1 MREIPGEIHYD
12 SDVEYVAHLFDTL
25 DDDNDIEDL
34 EKEVKK
40 ILSQHERDEQRM
52 REMCKI
58 LARALGEELS

>member
-34 EKEVKK
+34 EKVK
-40 ILSQHERDEQRM
+40 ITGGTRSPGERPNV
-52 REMCKI
+52 I
-58 LARALGEELS
+58 